1 MVDYLKVGRWMSND
15 WLAQCCDRQPVLLHS
30 HASLIDSQFAV
41 RELAGLIDITET
53 EWLSLHLD
61 VPAQRIFNWHKRL
74 GVPFALISQQR
85 ALQLAQ
91 KNIADLQ
98 KHLSIP
104 VALENQ
110 AYHRASGHNYVTEP
124 TFIKKMIT
132 DTNIKLLLDLGHA
145 RVSAAM
151 RNISIY
157 DYLLS
162 LPLVQV
168 NEIHINGPRLYRG
181 RLRDIH
187 APLQE
192 IDYEILEF
200 ILQYCPQVKVITL
213 EFYGESEIL
222 LGQLVRLREI
232 SQHAKTVME

>member
-1 MVDYLKVGRWMSND
+1 MDYLKVGRWMSNE

-30 HASLIDSQFAV
+30 HASLIDPQFDV
-41 RELAGLIDITET
+41 RELTGLIDITQT

-61 VPAQRIFNWHKRL
+61 VPAHRIFNWYKRL

-85 ALQLAQ
+85 ALDLAQ
-91 KNIADLQ
+91 KNIAELQ
-98 KHLSIP
+98 KHLAIP
-104 VALENQ
+104 LALENQ
-110 AYHRASGHNYVTEP
+110 AYHRASGHNYVSDP
-124 TFIKKMIT
+124 AFISQMIA

-151 RNISIY
+151 RKLSIY

-162 LPLVQV
+162 LPLAQV

-200 ILQYCPQVKVITL
+200 ILQYCPQIKVVTL
-213 EFYGESEIL
+213 EFYGDTKIL
-222 LGQLVRLREI
+222 LAQLIRLREI
-232 SQHAKTVME
+232 SQHAKTVVE